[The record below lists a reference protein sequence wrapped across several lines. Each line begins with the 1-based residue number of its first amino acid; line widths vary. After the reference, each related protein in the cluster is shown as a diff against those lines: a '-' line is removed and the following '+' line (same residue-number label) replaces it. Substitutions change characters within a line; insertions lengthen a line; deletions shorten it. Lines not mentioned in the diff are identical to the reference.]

1 MNLELQSKILVLF
14 NDAIDVN
21 DTIWYTKT
29 ETLFEAI
36 VRTIESDEVKE

>member
-1 MNLELQSKILVLF
+1 MKLKLRSKIRELF
-14 NDAIDVN
+14 GDAIDVN

-36 VRTIESDEVKE
+36 IRTIESDEDK